1 MKVEKFRINGLRI
14 TTTKY
19 GFSYNTRTW
28 LQVFFIFYIEK
39 IKYCQSDEFF
49 MEKNFAKRN
58 LIFKLFSIK
67 NCHIKKQEVTFES

>member
-19 GFSYNTRTW
+19 GFSYGTRTW

-39 IKYCQSDEFF
+39 IKYCQIDEFF
-49 MEKNFAKRN
+49 VEKNFAKRN
-58 LIFKLFSIK
+58 LIFKLFSIRIH
-67 NCHIKKQEVTFES
+67 HIKTQYVTFES